1 MFFPSQVLAPKAPQD
16 GKAKVSK
23 WKEQLQ
29 DSAASSVQSVRFFLF
44 YDGQCQCPF
53 LAQFLTRFGEQLEI
67 LEVHLCLVMFNARK
81 RMTVMKASLLKTW
94 KSGARGK
101 R

>member
-1 MFFPSQVLAPKAPQD
+1 MFFSSQVLAPKAPQD

-29 DSAASSVQSVRFFLF
+29 DSAASSVRSVCFLF
-44 YDGQCQCPF
+44 YDGKCQCPF
-53 LAQFLTRFGEQLEI
+53 LVKFLTGFGEQLDI